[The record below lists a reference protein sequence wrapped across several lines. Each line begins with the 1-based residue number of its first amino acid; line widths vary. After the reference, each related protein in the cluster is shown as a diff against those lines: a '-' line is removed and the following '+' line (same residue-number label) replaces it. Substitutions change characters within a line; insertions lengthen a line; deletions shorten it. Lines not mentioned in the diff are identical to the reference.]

1 LSNTSR
7 STSRLKSLELQGYK
21 TFASKTV
28 FEFAPS
34 ITAIVGPNGSGK
46 SNIADSLRWVFG
58 EQSYSLLRG
67 KKTEDM
73 IFSGSENRSRASMA
87 AVSVTFD
94 NSDGWLPIEFG
105 EVSIG
110 RRAYRDGQNEYL
122 LNGQKVRLRDV
133 SELLAKCGLAERT
146 YTIIGQGLVDA
157 ALSLKAE
164 ERRRLFE
171 EAAGIGLY
179 RSRRDEALRRLEST
193 RRNLERVQDILAE
206 LRPRLRSLERQARRA
221 EDYEH
226 VKDDL
231 DNALRIWYGYH
242 WYRLQRQVGVA
253 RQHAQE
259 AAAARQ
265 VVRLRLAR
273 AEQQVDELRT
283 HLDGQRSQLHDRS
296 LSLSKF
302 YSQREGL
309 GRRLAVAQERLR
321 WLDEQD
327 NLAADEVE
335 AIAEEMAQLEARRR
349 DLESDS
355 ALLQAEVD
363 QARTQVEALRGVG
376 EVTSE
381 ERQAIEARLA
391 EVRQALEQ
399 TTAQLTITSAEMAQH
414 AERRRIHHQRRQA
427 MEIEVRQAQQARDQ
441 AQSALQ
447 GADQA
452 RQAAEAEVKRFE
464 GVAAAAAG
472 ALKAA
477 EGELAQQAANHSAA
491 RAQLAALKAHL
502 ESLSTLEARS
512 ADVTAQFLQ
521 AAGEGRMPGLL
532 GPLQRVLEIQ
542 PEFRVAIQ
550 AALGR
555 FRHALAFG
563 GAAELHAAL
572 AFFKE
577 GEQGDRAA
585 LLPSDGARRRMLAVP
600 PDSACLGNAAD
611 LVRVPAPY
619 RPAVELILGRTLVV
633 SSRAEAVRVAAG
645 LPEDACVVTAAGD
658 LFLPNGAVLLGA
670 GGEEAQAFT
679 RQELQGRMDRA
690 EIDLRSAKEA
700 LGQAAQAVDAGRK
713 ELEAARQR
721 SEAGLAELRK
731 TALRHDETVLAAEM
745 TRRRW
750 EQAQGG
756 QAALAT
762 ELAPLEAA
770 LAAGERRN
778 AELEDQRFKLTQA
791 LKAVQAQSERAHISA
806 NMAQAEARLEL
817 ARQAFEES
825 RLRGEE
831 LGERLLRLEGEQS
844 RRQAQVLEAQHERE
858 ALQAEAALASEGL
871 AALEAQ
877 LGQLNAELVEAE
889 RTLAAGEAERT
900 ALEAGVGHVRSDQQA
915 AEHTYSQT
923 QIELARRQEELAS
936 MRHRI
941 EDDFGLVT
949 FEYDDEATVQEPLPF
964 EGLVERLT
972 QVETLP
978 PESEVHVNHLRAQLR
993 RMGAVNFEARREHQ
1007 EVKQRVEFLTA
1018 QVDDLRR
1025 AESQLQEVIA
1035 ELDLLM
1041 EREFRQTFE
1050 AVAAAFRQ
1058 TFTRLFGGG
1067 SVRLSLTD
1075 PDDFNNTG
1083 IDIEARLPGRREQG
1097 LAMLSGGERS
1107 LTACALVFALI
1118 KVSPTPFCV
1127 LDEVDAML
1135 DEANVQRFREL
1146 LSELSAQTQF
1156 LVITHNRQTV
1166 QAAEAVYGVTMGPD
1180 TASKVISINLAEMAE
1195 DAA

>member
-1 LSNTSR
+1 LSNALR
-7 STSRLKSLELQGYK
+7 SAPRLKSLDLQGYK
-21 TFASKTV
+21 TFASKTI

-46 SNIADSLRWVFG
+46 SNIADSLRWVLG

-73 IFSGSENRSRASMA
+73 IFAGSDSRSRASMA
-87 AVSVTFD
+87 VVSVTFD
-94 NSDGWLPIEFG
+94 NSDGWLPIEFS

-179 RSRRDEALRRLEST
+179 RSRRDEALRRLDGT

-242 WYRLQRQVGVA
+242 WYRLQGQVGVA

-259 AAAARQ
+259 AALARQ
-265 VVRLRLAR
+265 AVRRRLTD
-273 AEQQVDELRT
+273 AEQQVDELRAR
-283 HLDGQRSQLHDRS
+283 LDGQRTQLHDRS
-296 LSLSKF
+296 LSLSGI
-302 YSQREGL
+302 YPQREEL

-321 WLDEQD
+321 WLDEQG
-327 NLAADEVE
+327 NLAAGEAGAVADE
-335 AIAEEMAQLEARRR
+335 ITRLAERRR
-349 DLESDS
+349 EIESDS
-355 ALLQAEVD
+355 AALQADVD
-363 QARTQVEALRGVG
+363 QARMQVEALRGAG

-381 ERQAIEARLA
+381 ERQAIEMRLT

-399 TTAQLTITSAEMAQH
+399 AASQLAVTSAEAAQH
-414 AERRRIHHQRRQA
+414 GERRRIHHQRRLALEAEAGQA
-427 MEIEVRQAQQARDQ
+427 RQANDQ
-441 AQSALQ
+441 AELALQ
-447 GADQA
+447 GAAQA
-452 RQAAEAEVKRFE
+452 RQETEAQAKRSEDAAATAGRALEAAES
-464 GVAAAAAG
+464 
-472 ALKAA
+472 
-477 EGELAQQAANHSAA
+477 ELAGQAANRSAA
-491 RAQLAALKAHL
+491 QAQLAALRSHL
-502 ESLSTLEARS
+502 ESLSTLESDS
-512 ADVTAQFLQ
+512 AAVAVQLLQ
-521 AAGEGRMPGLL
+521 ATGQGRVPGFL
-532 GPLQRVLEIQ
+532 GPLQGVLEVR
-542 PEFRVAIQ
+542 PEFRPAIQ

-555 FRHALAFG
+555 FRYALAFG
-563 GAAELHAAL
+563 GVNELQAAL
-572 AFFKE
+572 DFFKE
-577 GEQGDRAA
+577 GEAGGQAA
-585 LLPSDGARRRMLAVP
+585 LLPSDVARSRKLPVP
-600 PDSACLGNAAD
+600 QEAACLGNAAD
-611 LVRVPAPY
+611 LVGVPPEY

-633 SSRAEAVRVAAG
+633 KGRAEAARLAAG
-645 LPEDACVVTAAGD
+645 LPEGASVVTTAGD

-670 GGEEAQAFT
+670 GGEGLQAAT
-679 RQELQGRMDRA
+679 RQGLEGRMRQAQSDLQAA
-690 EIDLRSAKEA
+690 EAGLT
-700 LGQAAQAVDAGRK
+700 QAAQAVEARRK
-713 ELEAARQR
+713 ELETARQQWEMR
-721 SEAGLAELRK
+721 LADQRK
-731 TALRHDETVLAAEM
+731 AALRHEETSLAAE
-745 TRRRW
+745 TARRRGGQV
-750 EQAQGG
+750 QAE
-756 QAALAT
+756 QAALAA
-762 ELAPLEAA
+762 ELAPVEAA
-770 LAAGERRN
+770 LSASQSRIT
-778 AELEDQRFKLTQA
+778 ELEGTRHKLNGA
-791 LKAVQAQSERAHISA
+791 LRTIQAQSERVHISA
-806 NMAQAEARLEL
+806 NMAQAEARLEM
-817 ARQAFEES
+817 ARQTYEES
-825 RLRGEE
+825 RLRREE
-831 LGERLLRLEGEQS
+831 LSERVQRLSDEQS
-844 RRQAQVLEAQHERE
+844 RHQAQVLEAQQERE
-858 ALQAEAALASEGL
+858 TLQAEAASASEGL

-877 LGQLNAELVEAE
+877 LGQLNAELEKAE
-889 RTLAAGEAERT
+889 QSLAAGEAERA
-900 ALEAGVGHVRSDQQA
+900 ALEAGVGRVRSEQQT
-915 AEHTYSQT
+915 AEHSYSQT

-936 MRHRI
+936 MQRRI
-941 EDDFGLVT
+941 EDDFGLVI
-949 FEYDDEATVQEPLPF
+949 FEYDDEVTVQEPLPF

-978 PESEVHVNHLRAQLR
+978 PEAEAQVNRLRAQLR

-1007 EVKQRVEFLTA
+1007 EVKQRVEFLTT

-1050 AVAAAFRQ
+1050 AVAVAFRE

-1146 LSELSAQTQF
+1146 LRELSAHTQF

-1166 QAAEAVYGVTMGPD
+1166 QSAEVVYGVTMGPD
-1180 TASKVISINLAEMAE
+1180 TASKVISLNLAEMAE